1 MTWAVSYQDGSACK
15 STISGNGKLSV
26 AADETIAENILT
38 VTCTAVADP
47 TIAAT
52 ATVTVQKHMVD
63 SLDIEPKDASVI
75 QGDSLQYSYTME
87 GTEEAK
93 NAGVTWSV
101 ARVDATGLKAGT
113 TINGSGLLTADRYE
127 PTGTLV
133 LQVTCTS
140 VADPGMS
147 ASTKVSVLPYT
158 NIDGKYDATLIA
170 KNLTTYDF
178 TEGSTEKIGYKAL
191 IECRRPG
198 RITEMVIHR
207 LSGVW

>member
-75 QGDSLQYSYTME
+75 QGCSLCS
-87 GTEEAK
+87 
-93 NAGVTWSV
+93 
-101 ARVDATGLKAGT
+101 
-113 TINGSGLLTADRYE
+113 
-127 PTGTLV
+127 
-133 LQVTCTS
+133 
-140 VADPGMS
+140 
-147 ASTKVSVLPYT
+147 
-158 NIDGKYDATLIA
+158 TLILW
-170 KNLTTYDF
+170 KEQKRL
-178 TEGSTEKIGYKAL
+178 KM
-191 IECRRPG
+191 PG
-198 RITEMVIHR
+198 
-207 LSGVW
+207 